1 MGLAVACSLIS
12 AKGFMRASRKSRIRR
27 ERNAF
32 FALLGL
38 ALIALVLPLPY
49 MTVTAA
55 SNATSANAIPIFDLV
70 DGNRDGYIDRR
81 EASAV
86 PGLVAS
92 FDKMDRDGDGRLDR
106 VEYARW

>member
-1 MGLAVACSLIS
+1 
-12 AKGFMRASRKSRIRR
+12 MRASRKSRIRR

-49 MTVTAA
+49 MTVTA
-55 SNATSANAIPIFDLV
+55 SPNAIPVFDLV
-70 DGNRDGYIDRR
+70 DRNRDGYIDRR

-86 PGLVAS
+86 PGLAAS
-92 FDKMDRDGDGRLDR
+92 FDKMDRNGDGRLDR

>member
-1 MGLAVACSLIS
+1 
-12 AKGFMRASRKSRIRR
+12 MRVFRKSRIRR

-32 FALLGL
+32 FALLGF
-38 ALIALVLPLPY
+38 ALVALLLPLPY
-49 MTVTAA
+49 MAVKA
-55 SNATSANAIPIFDLV
+55 SPNAVPLFDLV
-70 DGNRDGYIDRR
+70 DHNRDGYIDRR
-81 EASAV
+81 EAAAV